1 MTTLRAPAKLTWSL
15 HVVGT
20 RPDGY
25 HLLDAEM
32 LTLDLADTVELDET
46 EDAATRF
53 TVATEP
59 PAGAK
64 DAVLGSGELIGRA
77 LELVGR
83 HAHVSLTKRIPL
95 GAGLGGGSADAAAVL
110 RWAECTDPDRA
121 VQLGADVPFCCV
133 GGRASVRGIGEVVEP
148 LEPVSRTFTLALP
161 AFGVDTAQCYEVFD
175 SLDDRDRHHPRNDLT
190 VAAETV
196 APKLVAVRA
205 MLEDRSGL
213 AFVLA
218 GSGSTM
224 YCEGDPF
231 GLAGVLTEVI
241 ETRGGPVRLLLART
255 AEPPDQ

>member
-1 MTTLRAPAKLTWSL
+1 VTVLRAAAKLTWSL

-32 LTLDLADTVELDET
+32 VTLDLADTVELDET
-46 EDAATRF
+46 EDPVTRF
-53 TVATEP
+53 SVATEP
-59 PAGAK
+59 PAGPR
-64 DAVLGSGELIGRA
+64 DAVLGNGELIGRA

-83 HAHVSLTKRIPL
+83 RAHVSLTKRIPL

-110 RWAECTDPDRA
+110 RWAGRTDPELA
-121 VQLGADVPFCCV
+121 VQLGADVPFCCL
-133 GGRASVRGIGEVVEP
+133 GGRAAVRGVGEVVES
-148 LEPVSRTFTLALP
+148 LEPVARTVTLALP
-161 AFGVDTAQCYEVFD
+161 AFGVDTAECYDAFD
-175 SLDDRDRHHPRNDLT
+175 SLDDRYRHHPRNDLT
-190 VAAETV
+190 AAAETV
-196 APKLVAVRA
+196 APALVAVRT

-241 ETRGGPVRLLLART
+241 ETRDGPVRLLLART
-255 AEPPDQ
+255 AEPSDQ